1 MVGSHKDNTYLQQF
15 NVLHALTWYAVKCA
29 CGLIGNRSI
38 LRNGCSNVPWRLC
51 ASSHLGEPPQC
62 FSMALDLCRLYRG
75 HTAHSTHNTLG
86 IVHKGNQQHTTE
98 TLGKFHTENIT
109 FSFANSMYKV
119 ACVCDLVL
127 SMWQL

>member
-62 FSMALDLCRLYRG
+62 FNGIRFMQ
-75 HTAHSTHNTLG
+75 TIPKTHSTLG

>member
-62 FSMALDLCRLYRG
+62 FILPLHPG
-75 HTAHSTHNTLG
+75 IKLG
-86 IVHKGNQQHTTE
+86 
-98 TLGKFHTENIT
+98 
-109 FSFANSMYKV
+109 Y
-119 ACVCDLVL
+119 LVNGC
-127 SMWQL
+127 

>member
-62 FSMALDLCRLYRG
+62 FSMALDLCLKRMV
-75 HTAHSTHNTLG
+75 
-86 IVHKGNQQHTTE
+86 I
-98 TLGKFHTENIT
+98 ENIL
-109 FSFANSMYKV
+109 FVDFVFFRFADHCALWNYDNTTSTITYAIQQV
-119 ACVCDLVL
+119 TDEFQLRQVCRAFCL
-127 SMWQL
+127 SL

>member
-62 FSMALDLCRLYRG
+62 FSMALDLCNLYRG
-75 HTAHSTHNTLG
+75 HTAHITHS
-86 IVHKGNQQHTTE
+86 V
-98 TLGKFHTENIT
+98 
-109 FSFANSMYKV
+109 
-119 ACVCDLVL
+119 
-127 SMWQL
+127 